1 MKKIS
6 VAICLLVLMMF
17 TACGSVVLISKEDII
32 SSAQKTFSA
41 DILLT
46 NAEENFT
53 IFLTRTMVSSFKAEI
68 TYGDITLTYNFG
80 GDTSSLENEGLCLDT
95 SLAKIPDTSPIK
107 WLITILNEI
116 SYSNTLEVDIGEEF
130 SQIIVTTKYGDFVV
144 TIKNNDMS
152 ITEISSKNGEF
163 VARFKTYNEIKAPV

>member
-17 TACGSVVLISKEDII
+17 SACGSVVLISKEDII

-46 NAEENFT
+46 DGEENFT
-53 IFLTRTMVSSFKAEI
+53 VFITRTEVANYKAEI

-80 GDTSSLENEGLCLDT
+80 GDKSSLESEGICLDT
-95 SLAKIPDTSPIK
+95 SLAQIPDTAPIK

-152 ITEISSKNGEF
+152 ITEISSKNG
-163 VARFKTYNEIKAPV
+163 